1 MRHLNFKYLFRLCA
15 HTDTMHI
22 GNIFQPSQSSSSLSR
37 LSSRRTCYYV
47 TKFPRRYVVRS
58 LRLDGRIF
66 LLLFWLFHTTL
77 SLFLVALMLRHL
89 FDNRRVGKRARERGK
104 IDKICFQ
111 TLTTRLGVN
120 CTVSIVLSDRT
131 WTHKTHQCCA
141 KKKTRDICE
150 TAEIYHRKY
159 PATMEDI
166 FVFPS
171 WLILS

>member
-15 HTDTMHI
+15 HTDTTSATFF
-22 GNIFQPSQSSSSLSR
+22 NPR
-37 LSSRRTCYYV
+37 NRRRRWVDWAVEERV
-47 TKFPRRYVVRS
+47 TM
-58 LRLDGRIF
+58 LQNF
-66 LLLFWLFHTTL
+66 LVDMLCALCGSTAVFSFFFSDFSAPL

-111 TLTTRLGVN
+111 TLTTRLRKW
-120 CTVSIVLSDRT
+120 IAQFRLSYQT
-131 WTHKTHQCCA
+131 ALEHTKLISVVQ
-141 KKKTRDICE
+141 KKETRESCE
-150 TAEIYHRKY
+150 TAEIYHRRY